1 MAQRPSNKVD
11 QEIDRNLKRAFD
23 EMSEEP
29 LPDRLM
35 QLINRLREEDT
46 QQAGDKTGNSA
57 PSQQDK

>member
-1 MAQRPSNKVD
+1 MAERPSNKVD

-35 QLINRLREEDT
+35 ELINRLREEDT
-46 QQAGDKTGNSA
+46 QQPGDKTGNSA
-57 PSQQDK
+57 PLQQDK